1 MGYCQRCKRATPQN
15 TKNRDY
21 EFIVTVSQLFE
32 ALNMADVPIQVMKGD
47 IYNVYVPS
55 LLLLMLCII
64 GRAVAS
70 SNHRARLFFDA
81 LCPRWS

>member
-32 ALNMADVPIQVMKGD
+32 ALNMADVPIQVHG
-47 IYNVYVPS
+47 P
-55 LLLLMLCII
+55 
-64 GRAVAS
+64 
-70 SNHRARLFFDA
+70 
-81 LCPRWS
+81 